1 MSACGLKLLHP
12 MTPKEKIP
20 KKKLI
25 RQEVEDIRH
34 RTTRF
39 LSQLKVLA
47 VSIWQVYWKLE
58 RG

>member
-1 MSACGLKLLHP
+1 
-12 MTPKEKIP
+12 MTPEEKIP
-20 KKKLI
+20 DENLI

>member
-1 MSACGLKLLHP
+1 
-12 MTPKEKIP
+12 MTPEEKVP

-47 VSIWQVYWKLE
+47 VRIWLVY
-58 RG
+58 